1 MQKTF
6 WKTINKTGVLKTKHL
21 IIVISVFVSLFS
33 KAQTLSVDELIYFP
47 HQDPDTITQQ
57 LVKKGWE
64 ASNIEFITDSNFVRR
79 TWRVKNTYDDL
90 KSYLILYEYTND
102 AAENHIIYQFSS
114 RETFNNYK
122 NELKDKGY
130 KLLVEKKRKKRSRKH
145 DKDMV
150 REVDEAFY
158 SDKKTSIINISEVFF
173 YGMNTFMIYSY
184 KTNSALGKNLLND
197 RP

>member
-1 MQKTF
+1 M
-6 WKTINKTGVLKTKHL
+6 KTKHL
-21 IIVISVFVSLFS
+21 IILISVFVSLFS

-64 ASNIEFITDSNFVRR
+64 ASNIELITDSNFVRR

-114 RETFNNYK
+114 RETFSNYK

>member
-1 MQKTF
+1 MK
-6 WKTINKTGVLKTKHL
+6 IKHL
-21 IIVISVFVSLFS
+21 IIIISVFVSFFS
-33 KAQTLSVDELIYFP
+33 KAQTLSVDELINFP

-79 TWRVKNTYDDL
+79 TWMVKNGYDEL

-102 AAENHIIYQFSS
+102 PSENHIIYQFSS
-114 RETFNNYK
+114 RQTFHSYK
-122 NELKDKGY
+122 EELKGKGY
-130 KLLVEKKRKKRSRKH
+130 ALLIEKKSKKRNKKK
-145 DKDMV
+145 DKDMFK
-150 REVDEAFY
+150 EVDEAFY
-158 SDKKTSIINISEVFF
+158 SDKKTSILNISEVFF

-184 KTNSALGKNLLND
+184 KTNSALGKNLLHD

>member
-1 MQKTF
+1 MVRNYF
-6 WKTINKTGVLKTKHL
+6 IF
-21 IIVISVFVSLFS
+21 ILFIWLCS
-33 KAQTLSVDELIYFP
+33 SAKAQTLNVDELIHFP
-47 HQDPDTITQQ
+47 HEDPDHISEQ

-79 TWRVKNTYDDL
+79 TWMVKNGYDDL
-90 KSYLILYEYTND
+90 KSYLILYEYTSD
-102 AAENHIIYQFSS
+102 TSENHIIYQFSS
-114 RETFNNYK
+114 RETFNTYK
-122 NELKDKGY
+122 EELKTKGY
-130 KLLVEKKRKKRSRKH
+130 KLLIEKKNKKRSKKK
-145 DKDMV
+145 DKDMF

-158 SDKKTSIINISEVFF
+158 SDKKTSIVNITEVFF

>member
-1 MQKTF
+1 M
-6 WKTINKTGVLKTKHL
+6 KTKDL

-33 KAQTLSVDELIYFP
+33 KAQTLSVEELIHFP
-47 HQDPDTITQQ
+47 HQDPDSITIQ
-57 LVKKGWE
+57 LTSKGWE
-64 ASNIEFITDSNFVRR
+64 ASNIEFITDSSFVRR

-90 KSYLILYEYTND
+90 KSYLILYEYTSD
-102 AAENHIIYQFSS
+102 PAENHIIYQFSS
-114 RETFNNYK
+114 RQSFKEYK
-122 NELKDKGY
+122 ENLQKIGY
-130 KLLVEKKRKKRSRKH
+130 KLLVEKKGKKKSRKH
-145 DKDMV
+145 NKDMV

-184 KTNSALGKNLLND
+184 KTDSALGKNLLQN

>member
-1 MQKTF
+1 LQKTF